1 MDTELI
7 DEYIAEARE
16 ASRDYSAHHAAIRRF
31 VNKNIISPLSGIKE
45 NPHKWKVLD
54 AGLATWED

>member
-7 DEYIAEARE
+7 DEYINEPRVAG
-16 ASRDYSAHHAAIRRF
+16 RDYSANHAAIRLL